1 MLLCGGA
8 GVRVCRA
15 VQSPGEFIVT
25 FPRAYHAGFSNGY
38 CVGEAVNFAMHD
50 WYQFGADCSLRY
62 RRLEMA
68 PILPHEELVCEEA
81 ELLQGA
87 ALFSCLSQACCS
99 LACHSIYIPWGTY
112 FSTAGVY
119 TLEGDSACCLQS
131 VTDRACTLHVCRAAA
146 ERGDCRHF
154 SKS

>member
-1 MLLCGGA
+1 M
-8 GVRVCRA
+8 CRA

-50 WYQFGADCSLRY
+50 WYQFGAHCSLRY
-62 RRLEMA
+62 RRLEIT

-87 ALFSCLSQACCS
+87 ALFMPLSGMVQFWHVTVSTYLMA
-99 LACHSIYIPWGTY
+99 LIPHSR
-112 FSTAGVY
+112 Y
-119 TLEGDSACCLQS
+119 TLEGDSAWCLQS

-146 ERGDCRHF
+146 KRGDCGHF
-154 SKS
+154 GES